1 MTSQLPL
8 VARTDVEARLGETL
22 AGPEIIQVDSLIAFA
37 SAKIR
42 AQVSTIDIRVVAG
55 TLDAE
60 LVKGTL
66 VTAVCRALDTLR
78 VGLRVRSEQYPEIQ
92 TTYVDATPDLV
103 WFSDG
108 ELATLSPNAGST
120 SGAWTIRPGGAV

>member
-1 MTSQLPL
+1 MTAPLPL
-8 VARTDVEARLGETL
+8 LARTDVEARLGEAL
-22 AGPEIIQVDSLIAFA
+22 AEPEIIQVDSLIAFA

-42 AQVSTIDIRVVAG
+42 TLVSTIDSRLVAG
-55 TLDAE
+55 ALDAE

-92 TTYVDATPDLV
+92 TTYVDAGPDLV
-103 WFSDG
+103 YFTDD
-108 ELATLSPNAGST
+108 ELATLAPDAGSA
-120 SGAWTIRPGGAV
+120 SGGAFSIRIG